1 VALLTTDNVCSAAR
15 VLLVMAPSEDF
26 AAGVMAL
33 AHALGADVQLP
44 PRRDVVPV
52 VVTIDANG
60 REVAR

>member
-1 VALLTTDNVCSAAR
+1 
-15 VLLVMAPSEDF
+15 MAPSEDF